1 MGKLMNIGFGNV
13 VNTSKV
19 IAIINPDSAP
29 IKRMIQNAKDAGMA
43 IDATQGRRTKA
54 VIVMENNELV
64 LSALQPETLTG
75 RFAGKVVNKDEED
88 ESIREEYWRLFP
100 DFPAL
105 VKEPLLKSFSVPMLR
120 NIVCPFLR
128 RPVDLGKGRSMVSI
142 TFSWRKQILNS
153 VSVRSGF

>member
-13 VNTSKV
+13 VNPSKV

-29 IKRMIQNAKDAGMA
+29 IKRMIQNAKDAGTA

-88 ESIREEYWRLFP
+88 E
-100 DFPAL
+100 
-105 VKEPLLKSFSVPMLR
+105 
-120 NIVCPFLR
+120 
-128 RPVDLGKGRSMVSI
+128 
-142 TFSWRKQILNS
+142 
-153 VSVRSGF
+153 

>member
-1 MGKLMNIGFGNV
+1 MNIGFGNV

-29 IKRMIQNAKDAGMA
+29 IKRMIQNAKDAGTA

-88 ESIREEYWRLFP
+88 E
-100 DFPAL
+100 
-105 VKEPLLKSFSVPMLR
+105 
-120 NIVCPFLR
+120 
-128 RPVDLGKGRSMVSI
+128 
-142 TFSWRKQILNS
+142 
-153 VSVRSGF
+153 

>member
-1 MGKLMNIGFGNV
+1 MKLINIGFGNMV
-13 VNTSKV
+13 SAGRL
-19 IAIINPDSAP
+19 IAIVSPESAP

-88 ESIREEYWRLFP
+88 E
-100 DFPAL
+100 
-105 VKEPLLKSFSVPMLR
+105 
-120 NIVCPFLR
+120 
-128 RPVDLGKGRSMVSI
+128 
-142 TFSWRKQILNS
+142 
-153 VSVRSGF
+153 

>member
-29 IKRMIQNAKDAGMA
+29 IKRMIQNAKDAGTA

-75 RFAGKVVNKDEED
+75 RFTGKVVNKDEED
-88 ESIREEYWRLFP
+88 E
-100 DFPAL
+100 
-105 VKEPLLKSFSVPMLR
+105 
-120 NIVCPFLR
+120 
-128 RPVDLGKGRSMVSI
+128 
-142 TFSWRKQILNS
+142 
-153 VSVRSGF
+153 

>member
-29 IKRMIQNAKDAGMA
+29 IKRMIQNAKDAGTA

-88 ESIREEYWRLFP
+88 
-100 DFPAL
+100 
-105 VKEPLLKSFSVPMLR
+105 
-120 NIVCPFLR
+120 
-128 RPVDLGKGRSMVSI
+128 
-142 TFSWRKQILNS
+142 Q
-153 VSVRSGF
+153 

>member
-64 LSALQPETLTG
+64 LSALQPETISR
-75 RFAGKVVNKDEED
+75 RFNGGWETEKERG
-88 ESIREEYWRLFP
+88 ESENE
-100 DFPAL
+100 
-105 VKEPLLKSFSVPMLR
+105 
-120 NIVCPFLR
+120 
-128 RPVDLGKGRSMVSI
+128 
-142 TFSWRKQILNS
+142 
-153 VSVRSGF
+153 

>member
-43 IDATQGRRTKA
+43 IDATQGRRTKS

-75 RFAGKVVNKDEED
+75 RFAGKIMNKDEEN
-88 ESIREEYWRLFP
+88 E
-100 DFPAL
+100 
-105 VKEPLLKSFSVPMLR
+105 
-120 NIVCPFLR
+120 
-128 RPVDLGKGRSMVSI
+128 
-142 TFSWRKQILNS
+142 
-153 VSVRSGF
+153 

>member
-29 IKRMIQNAKDAGMA
+29 IKRMIQNAKDTGMA

-75 RFAGKVVNKDEED
+75 RFAGKVINKDEED
-88 ESIREEYWRLFP
+88 E
-100 DFPAL
+100 
-105 VKEPLLKSFSVPMLR
+105 
-120 NIVCPFLR
+120 
-128 RPVDLGKGRSMVSI
+128 
-142 TFSWRKQILNS
+142 
-153 VSVRSGF
+153 

>member
-1 MGKLMNIGFGNV
+1 LGKLMNIGFGNV

-29 IKRMIQNAKDAGMA
+29 IKRMIQNAKDAGTA

-88 ESIREEYWRLFP
+88 E
-100 DFPAL
+100 
-105 VKEPLLKSFSVPMLR
+105 
-120 NIVCPFLR
+120 
-128 RPVDLGKGRSMVSI
+128 
-142 TFSWRKQILNS
+142 
-153 VSVRSGF
+153 